1 MLLSQSTIRAMMAMF
16 TAILTTGL
24 LFTASAGQARGSTVI
39 YTAELQ
45 APVEAARHII
55 KGTVVHC
62 AGTMCKA
69 AKSTSSTRTLCA
81 KIADKVGPLAS
92 FSYKGKLID
101 EEALAKCNS

>member
-1 MLLSQSTIRAMMAMF
+1 MLLSQSTMRTMMAMF

-24 LFTASAGQARGSTVI
+24 LFTASASQARGSAVI

-45 APVEAARHII
+45 TPVEATRHII
-55 KGTVVHC
+55 KGTVVYC

-69 AKSTSSTRTLCA
+69 AKSTSSTRSLCA

-92 FSYKGKLID
+92 FSYKGELID